1 MCREGSVDFEEH
13 RRVMLA
19 HCVRLA
25 ETDKA
30 YAWWA
35 AKRYARESEG
45 VLADLPQQLADEVK
59 RKQAQ
64 DAEGVKD
71 ARDHDNQPEPD
82 RAPGGHP

>member
-1 MCREGSVDFEEH
+1 MCREGGVDFEEH

-25 ETDKA
+25 GTDKA

-35 AKRYARESEG
+35 AKRYASESEG

-64 DAEGVKD
+64 DAEG
-71 ARDHDNQPEPD
+71 ARNARSQN
-82 RAPGGHP
+82 

>member
-1 MCREGSVDFEEH
+1 MCRGGGVDFEEH

-19 HCVRLA
+19 HCVR
-25 ETDKA
+25 
-30 YAWWA
+30 WWA